1 MLSVSRLMAAER
13 RAQERFR
20 IECPVLVSRREP
32 DPAMDAVKAQLL
44 DIGSRGA
51 RLVVG
56 APLEVGTQVVIE
68 LELPSPRRGLT
79 RIRFQ
84 GTVLRSQSRH
94 EVAVSFPESGTFL
107 RSGMETVDHANRE
120 EADDDE

>member
-1 MLSVSRLMAAER
+1 MSRPAAEER
-13 RAQERFR
+13 RAQGRFQ
-20 IECPVLVSRREP
+20 IECPVFVSRAGVEA
-32 DPAMDAVKAQLL
+32 AMEELKGRLL

-51 RLVVG
+51 RLIVCE
-56 APLEVGTQVVIE
+56 ALEVGSEVVIQ

-84 GTVLRSQSRH
+84 GTVLRSQSQH

-107 RSGMETVDHANRE
+107 RDGLDGLDQSSTRVT
-120 EADDDE
+120 DEDE

>member
-1 MLSVSRLMAAER
+1 MAGER

-20 IECPVLVSRREP
+20 IECPVLVSRREL
-32 DPAMDAVKAQLL
+32 DAAMSAIKGRLL

-51 RLVVG
+51 RLIVRES
-56 APLEVGTQVVIE
+56 LEVGSQVVVE

-84 GTVLRSQSRH
+84 GTVLRSQSQH
-94 EVAVSFPESGTFL
+94 EVAVSFPDSGTFL
-107 RSGMETVDHANRE
+107 RSGIEGLDPANPGVVE
-120 EADDDE
+120 DDE